1 MHMLRL
7 YVVYVEADSLASCPL
22 AYIYLQG
29 SAKRLVPS
37 VASHFCLSL
46 PAAFM
51 QPGQSILADLGF
63 YDARAI
69 SRLD

>member
-1 MHMLRL
+1 MLRSNL
-7 YVVYVEADSLASCPL
+7 LRL

-29 SAKRLVPS
+29 SAKRLGPGLVNFVPS